1 MKNKQTILIVDD
13 IKENIDILMEFLN
26 MYDLIPALNG
36 QTAIDIANEEDNIDL
51 ILLDIMMPGMDGF
64 EVCKKLKKIP
74 KFQHVPILFLSAKT
88 KQDDIKKGFKIGAC
102 DYITKPFYPDE
113 LLSRINT
120 HLKLRSYEKDL
131 ELKVKK
137 EIQKNSLKEQM
148 IYQQSKQAALGELL
162 MQIAHQWKQPLTSL
176 SAINILNKV
185 KLESGITLSS
195 KNILKSI
202 EKSENLIKFMS
213 ETIDIFK
220 NFYTPFIG
228 SKNFYISEAT
238 IDILSIVEATFH
250 FGNIKTYIISN
261 EEEKSFA
268 NINEFSQ
275 IIFSILNNA
284 RDIFEIRDIKNPE
297 INLIIDNNKISIKDN
312 AGGIDEELLEDIF
325 LPSLST
331 KGGTGIGLYISKNII
346 KKNGGTITAS
356 NDKNGAVFTIELPKE
371 VISY

>member
-1 MKNKQTILIVDD
+1 LKNKQTILIVDD